1 MKQKIKILIVTLA
14 LSVSGSFAVLGV
26 LSQPV
31 SAVCTAGDGNCA
43 EKTSFSFTCIDPN
56 TNTKLE
62 STTDVSISCIVTTVL
77 NFLSVAV
84 GIAVVAGIVVG
95 GITYST
101 AGGNPAKVKKGGA
114 IIGSAIGGL
123 VLFIL
128 MYAIINFLLPKGT
141 LN

>member
-1 MKQKIKILIVTLA
+1 MAADACTPVTKDA
-14 LSVSGSFAVLGV
+14 NGNQTSIGNA
-26 LSQPV
+26 QQ
-31 SAVCTAGDGNCA
+31 GDCA
-43 EKTSFSFTCIDPN
+43 EKTSFSFGSCGTSNVGITC
-56 TNTKLE
+56 L
-62 STTDVSISCIVTTVL
+62 VTTIL

-84 GIAVVAGIVVG
+84 GIAVVVGITVG

-114 IIGSAIGGL
+114 IIGSALGGL
-123 VLFIL
+123 VLFFL